1 MREHEDAAEHMIV
14 IVVPD
19 VLVGKGNYRFLLNHI
34 DDLKTFQLQIS
45 DGQELLVEAERLP
58 VSGNGVVYSVV
69 ELSGLV
75 DHIRVI
81 LLVKVEGINLDE
93 LLLLVLN
100 RYKSVKH

>member
-1 MREHEDAAEHMIV
+1 M
-14 IVVPD
+14 
-19 VLVGKGNYRFLLNHI
+19 
-34 DDLKTFQLQIS
+34 
-45 DGQELLVEAERLP
+45 EAERLS

-75 DHIRVI
+75 DHIGVI